1 MNETRSLLVSKF
13 KPLVLARQSDGAV
26 VDLLAVHFVQLQ
38 FFAPTEVMETPVIIE
53 KSFFTISFLLFFFI
67 GFSYYTYRWQ
77 KNFLFFFLVIYELMR
92 RDRFLIH
99 AKWPRLCESCRYRR
113 LTCFFF
119 LSVSRR
125 RTCLFSMPYTSTP
138 CSTVR
143 I

>member
-77 KNFLFFFLVIYELMR
+77 KNFLFFFLVIYERTHETRQVLNTR
-92 RDRFLIH
+92 KV
-99 AKWPRLCESCRYRR
+99 AK
-113 LTCFFF
+113 
-119 LSVSRR
+119 V
-125 RTCLFSMPYTSTP
+125 
-138 CSTVR
+138 V
-143 I
+143 